1 MKKIKLELELTDS
14 TLEQY
19 FLNIINKSITNNTE
33 LIPGLKVSKIIS
45 DTSDA
50 SETSETSEMPINNI
64 TYWPATNCSRNCRK
78 CNYRCLHRHEKYEE
92 PKKYNGEWIDVNDK
106 QSVEKMFGSFK
117 L

>member
-19 FLNIINKSITNNTE
+19 VLNIINKSISNNTE

-45 DTSDA
+45 DN
-50 SETSETSEMPINNI
+50 SETSDTLETQINNI
-64 TYWPATNCSRNCRK
+64 TYWPATNCPRNCKK

-92 PKKYNGEWIDVNDK
+92 PKKYNGEWIDVNNK
-106 QSVEKMFGSFK
+106 QSVEKMFDSFK

>member
-14 TLEQY
+14 KLEQY
-19 FLNIINKSITNNTE
+19 VLNIINKSISNNTE

-45 DTSDA
+45 DTSD
-50 SETSETSEMPINNI
+50 TSEMQINNI
-64 TYWPATNCSRNCRK
+64 TYWPATNCVRNCKK

-106 QSVEKMFGSFK
+106 QSVEKMFDSFK